1 MHPDLKPGI
10 THRFRYT
17 VPDDKTVPKI
27 YPEFA
32 EFQDMPEVFATGF
45 LVALMEGT
53 CQQAIKPY
61 LDWPREQ
68 SVGTH
73 VNFSHLAATPPG
85 MTVTVDCEVLAV
97 EGRKVAFRARAHDGH
112 DLISEGTHER
122 MVIDATRFAHKLERK
137 KVAAGGPVPSPCVS
151 VCKMDPRSGWCEG
164 CLRTIDEI
172 AHWALYDD
180 DEKRAVWGQLDARR
194 AALKAA
200 R

>member
-1 MHPDLKPGI
+1 MSPDLQPGI
-10 THRFRYT
+10 RHQFRYT
-17 VPDDKTVPKI
+17 VPDNKTVPHI

-73 VNFSHLAATPPG
+73 VDFTHLAATPPG
-85 MTVTVDCEVLAV
+85 MTVTVDCEVLEV
-97 EGRKVAFRARAHDGH
+97 DGRRVRFRARAHDGQ

-122 MVIDATRFAHKLERK
+122 TIIDAARFNDRLAR
-137 KVAAGGPVPSPCVS
+137 
-151 VCKMDPRSGWCEG
+151 
-164 CLRTIDEI
+164 
-172 AHWALYDD
+172 
-180 DEKRAVWGQLDARR
+180 KRAELT
-194 AALKAA
+194 KA
-200 R
+200 